1 MSPRVASSPQ
11 LPALT
16 SKNNS
21 YVLQTH
27 LKGHT
32 GLVLCMSVTE
42 DGKLASGGVDGVQI
56 WDMRSVVGKHVPP
69 GWKATQLS
77 RPCGAG
83 DRGPTT
89 ALTWIRREDEPE
101 DGLVYGTAS
110 GMIVC
115 WREVSGSNRTTAYEE
130 SYSARLANPSE
141 ITAIAFDSASNR
153 LAVSNRNSV
162 VSLLRVGPKL
172 DLYPVFTVV
181 LKDHIPKA
189 LAFSQSGEVRA
200 IYTFGLYDGVI
211 YTLSGK
217 DGKIEDQQQTG
228 CRIGNVS
235 ANLRRGVF
243 CLDDPAQGVALYRY
257 SSWDR
262 VRTYA
267 VAVEKSMR
275 PRQISF
281 VEDCKFILSGSDH
294 GAVYL
299 FDRRSGNMVDELR
312 SGTGRVQ
319 ALTATEHLEKPLI
332 FSALCRSG
340 WMDDEC
346 VISVWQKTHAATD
359 TATAVIDVPKVKHA
373 PTRQASVYIS
383 LFKLTLQ
390 ACFLIMAL
398 GFIWQNMPEEAIDL
412 FDRYFYDKFVDIA
425 FRCHII
431 PLLLRYQVSGP
442 AKIPKDVL

>member
-1 MSPRVASSPQ
+1 MPPRVNIPSSEPSVV
-11 LPALT
+11 A
-16 SKNNS
+16 SKNS
-21 YVLQTH
+21 GYILQTQ

-42 DGKLASGGVDGVQI
+42 DGKLASGGTVALSFSARSAFFLSRPGVDGVRI
-56 WDMRSVVGKHVPP
+56 WDMRTIVGKPVPP
-69 GWKATQLS
+69 AWKPSQFS

-162 VSLLRVGPKL
+162 VSLFCVGPKL
-172 DLYPVFTVV
+172 DLYPIFTVIIR
-181 LKDHIPKA
+181 DHVPKA

-200 IYTFGLYDGVI
+200 VYTFGLYDGII

-262 VRTYA
+262 VRTYS
-267 VAVEKSMR
+267 VAIEKSMR

-294 GAVYL
+294 GSVYL
-299 FDRRSGNMVDELR
+299 FDRRSGNMVDELKN
-312 SGTGRVQ
+312 GTGRVQ
-319 ALTATEHLEKPLI
+319 ALTAMEHLENPLI
-332 FSALCRSG
+332 FSAICRSG

-346 VISVWQKTHAATD
+346 VISVWQKSQTQTRPA
-359 TATAVIDVPKVKHA
+359 AVIDTPTVKHSSPA
-373 PTRQASVYIS
+373 QPSIHIS
-383 LFKLTLQ
+383 LFKWALQ
-390 ACFLIMAL
+390 ASFLVMAL
-398 GFIWQNMPEEAIDL
+398 GFIWQNMPEEALDL
-412 FDRYFYDKFVDIA
+412 FDRYF
-425 FRCHII
+425 C
-431 PLLLRYQVSGP
+431 
-442 AKIPKDVL
+442 

>member
-1 MSPRVASSPQ
+1 MSPLAASSPE
-11 LPALT
+11 LPM
-16 SKNNS
+16 SKNS
-21 YVLQTH
+21 GYTLQTQ

-42 DGKLASGGVDGVQI
+42 DGKLASGGIDGVRI
-56 WDMRSVVGKHVPP
+56 WDFRSIVGKHVPP
-69 GWKATQLS
+69 AWKAPQLS

-83 DRGPTT
+83 ERGPTT

-110 GMIVC
+110 GMIAC
-115 WREVSGSNRTTAYEE
+115 WREVSGSNRVTAYEE
-130 SYSARLANPSE
+130 TYSARLANPGE

-172 DLYPVFTVV
+172 DLHPIFTVV
-181 LKDHIPKA
+181 LKDHVPKA

-200 IYTFGLYDGVI
+200 VHSFGLYDGII
-211 YTLSGK
+211 YTLSGR

-267 VAVEKSMR
+267 VAIEKSMR

-281 VEDCKFILSGSDH
+281 IEDCKFILSGSDH

-312 SGTGRVQ
+312 CGTGRVQ

-332 FSALCRSG
+332 FSAVCRSG

-346 VISVWQKTHAATD
+346 VISVWQKTQAPTVPAMS
-359 TATAVIDVPKVKHA
+359 VPGVPKVKHA
-373 PTRQASVYIS
+373 PAQVSFYAS
-383 LFKLTLQ
+383 LFKLALQ
-390 ACFLIMAL
+390 ACFLVMAL
-398 GFIWQNMPEEAIDL
+398 GFIWQNLPEEAFDL
-412 FDRYFYDKFVDIA
+412 FDRYF
-425 FRCHII
+425 C
-431 PLLLRYQVSGP
+431 
-442 AKIPKDVL
+442 